1 MSASK
6 YKSRA
11 FFGMAI
17 FAKLKHF
24 LIGDPLNPFNP
35 NILKHVS
42 LIAFLAWIGL
52 GADGLSSS
60 CYGPEEAYIALGA
73 HNTHLALYIAAAI
86 AVTVFIISLGYNQVI
101 ELFPSGGG
109 GYKIATTLL
118 GSYVGLVSGAALIVD
133 YVLTITVSTA
143 SGMDAVFSLLPRWGL
158 QYKLMAE
165 TFIILMLL
173 TLNLRGMKESIKFLL
188 PIFVGFFIIHITLI
202 VYGISAQSRHLIP
215 LIPDTINAT
224 KNLAAVMGWLPL
236 LALMLH
242 AYSLGSGTYTGLEA
256 VSNNVNRLS
265 EPRVKTGKWT
275 MFYMATSLSFTAAGI
290 ILLYLLWQA
299 RPEVGQT
306 LNAVVFHSIFGDSHF
321 GKIGLITT
329 MLFEAGLLFVAANT
343 GFLAGPSVLANM
355 AVDGWL
361 PSRFRHLSTRLV
373 VQNGVILFGIFAL
386 GILYLSRGKV
396 SWLVILYSINVFITF
411 SLSLLGLCVYWAK
424 RRSKASPYWVY
435 RLLFS
440 MLAFIVAS
448 SILCVTLFSKFR
460 SGGWVT
466 VIITCMVIFL
476 CILIKRHYKRL
487 TKKINQIDKEL
498 KQPITEHNTLP
509 SHMDPLQPTAVIL
522 VGKSPG
528 VGMHTLLCV
537 IRMFPRYFKNFIFL
551 SAGIVDVGSFIGQKE
566 LENMRQCVSENLQY
580 FVDYCHQYD
589 LRAQG
594 LAAYGTDT
602 VEELGKMAEEIG
614 VKFPNSIFFA
624 SKLIFENDNWLLR
637 FLHNETAIALQRVL
651 HLQGKELVILPM
663 KI

>member
-1 MSASK
+1 
-6 YKSRA
+6 
-11 FFGMAI
+11 
-17 FAKLKHF
+17 
-24 LIGDPLNPFNP
+24 
-35 NILKHVS
+35 
-42 LIAFLAWIGL
+42 
-52 GADGLSSS
+52 
-60 CYGPEEAYIALGA
+60 
-73 HNTHLALYIAAAI
+73 
-86 AVTVFIISLGYNQVI
+86 
-101 ELFPSGGG
+101 
-109 GYKIATTLL
+109 
-118 GSYVGLVSGAALIVD
+118 
-133 YVLTITVSTA
+133 
-143 SGMDAVFSLLPRWGL
+143 
-158 QYKLMAE
+158 
-165 TFIILMLL
+165 
-173 TLNLRGMKESIKFLL
+173 
-188 PIFVGFFIIHITLI
+188 
-202 VYGISAQSRHLIP
+202 
-215 LIPDTINAT
+215 
-224 KNLAAVMGWLPL
+224 
-236 LALMLH
+236 
-242 AYSLGSGTYTGLEA
+242 
-256 VSNNVNRLS
+256 
-265 EPRVKTGKWT
+265 
-275 MFYMATSLSFTAAGI
+275 
-290 ILLYLLWQA
+290 
-299 RPEVGQT
+299 
-306 LNAVVFHSIFGDSHF
+306 
-321 GKIGLITT
+321 
-329 MLFEAGLLFVAANT
+329 
-343 GFLAGPSVLANM
+343 
-355 AVDGWL
+355 VDGWL

-637 FLHNETAIALQRVL
+637 FLHNENAIALQRVL